1 MNILE
6 QEDLIKGLPDEVLV
20 GEAQAPTGNIPQY
33 LVVSEI
39 QRREKMRSKFD
50 EQVPQETVTDQIIS
64 GGIAAMNPNPDPLM
78 GAAMGAP
85 DPMMGQDPMMQ
96 QMPQDPM
103 MMQDPMMGQMPQD
116 LAMGQQM
123 PQDPMMQPPMQDP
136 MMQDPMMQQQ
146 MMAAGGGMM
155 PYRMDQGRETPFP
168 LEYNITNMGG
178 GSYINEGGV
187 YARGRRDDMGSP
199 VLNRMGN
206 QIMYAEGDPEKET
219 ILGALGE
226 DTGVGGGVQ
235 GVIDRAV
242 QKGLS
247 QEQVPKL
254 IAGAL
259 NLRRPPDIGELTQA
273 LEAHGFYVP
282 PLEEIA
288 AEYPE
293 SQESF
298 AGSLSEEE
306 NSGIDVA
313 RLAQSS
319 VKPSISST
327 ALRDDVSRSAKPKLG
342 EAGFLEGFDPEL
354 ARLISAP
361 EAGSVKV
368 NPRVAAKQEAEAEN
382 LDALNVLEEL
392 GSARYEIQ
400 RGDTLSGIA
409 QAHGTTVEALA
420 LANKISNPD
429 MIYAGETL
437 EMAAGGGMMPFR
449 MANVGEVPSLDNS
462 SELEALIK
470 ILVNQGIPI
479 EQATNLAK
487 ESIGTG
493 DNFTMPTLESL
504 SQGMGSLSYAPKRVD
519 YGPAI
524 AKVNT
529 ARDTAL
535 AGLGENKLDFMSVY
549 DEDKNNPKLDFS
561 SFVPPYA
568 QLIADAEGRA
578 TAIKDEAKKD
588 SGSQALIA
596 LGAGISEGN
605 LGQGIRD
612 AGTRMTDIRSQA
624 RKEASAESQLARR
637 MEFAG
642 KENEMNLGIKGQEAF
657 NVEASNRRGA
667 IINQFKAD
675 RELQLDQLKITDQA
689 ARDQLNLE
697 VKSLEADYS
706 RGKDEYD
713 AAIERFVKQGALLRY
728 RDLEAQSSR
737 SLDRSILTAIAR
749 PIEDAFKEWNRDNT
763 EATPEEKANYLRS
776 ILSQFITLPEIENYS
791 ANPENGTS
799 SGRANGMS
807 IVKTSYGKVD

>member
-6 QEDLIKGLPDEVLV
+6 QEDIIKGLPDEVLIQQA
-20 GEAQAPTGNIPQY
+20 EAPTGELPQF

-50 EQVPQETVTDQIIS
+50 EQVPQNTVTDQIIS

-116 LAMGQQM
+116 PMM
-123 PQDPMMQPPMQDP
+123 QDPMMQQQMQPP
-136 MMQDPMMQQQ
+136 MQDPMMQQQ

-155 PYRMDQGRETPFP
+155 PYRMDQGRTVPYP
-168 LEYNITNMGG
+168 LEYNITNMGE
-178 GSYINEGGV
+178 GSYINQGGV
-187 YARGRRDDMGSP
+187 YPRGRRDDTGSP

-226 DTGVGGGVQ
+226 DTGIGGGVQ

-288 AEYPE
+288 AEYSE

-313 RLAQSS
+313 KLAQSS
-319 VKPSISST
+319 AKPSISLT
-327 ALRDDVSRSAKPKLG
+327 ALQDDVSRSAKPKLG

-368 NPRVAAKQEAEAEN
+368 NPRVAAKQEAEAEQ

-429 MIYAGETL
+429 MIYAGQTL
-437 EMAAGGGMMPFR
+437 EMAADGGMMPF
-449 MANVGEVPSLDNS
+449 L
-462 SELEALIK
+462 
-470 ILVNQGIPI
+470 
-479 EQATNLAK
+479 
-487 ESIGTG
+487 
-493 DNFTMPTLESL
+493 
-504 SQGMGSLSYAPKRVD
+504 
-519 YGPAI
+519 
-524 AKVNT
+524 
-529 ARDTAL
+529 
-535 AGLGENKLDFMSVY
+535 
-549 DEDKNNPKLDFS
+549 
-561 SFVPPYA
+561 
-568 QLIADAEGRA
+568 
-578 TAIKDEAKKD
+578 
-588 SGSQALIA
+588 
-596 LGAGISEGN
+596 
-605 LGQGIRD
+605 
-612 AGTRMTDIRSQA
+612 
-624 RKEASAESQLARR
+624 
-637 MEFAG
+637 
-642 KENEMNLGIKGQEAF
+642 
-657 NVEASNRRGA
+657 
-667 IINQFKAD
+667 
-675 RELQLDQLKITDQA
+675 
-689 ARDQLNLE
+689 
-697 VKSLEADYS
+697 
-706 RGKDEYD
+706 
-713 AAIERFVKQGALLRY
+713 ALL
-728 RDLEAQSSR
+728 
-737 SLDRSILTAIAR
+737 
-749 PIEDAFKEWNRDNT
+749 KNT
-763 EATPEEKANYLRS
+763 SN
-776 ILSQFITLPEIENYS
+776 
-791 ANPENGTS
+791 
-799 SGRANGMS
+799 
-807 IVKTSYGKVD
+807 